1 MKVSN
6 IKEYIE
12 QIKKENIVQ
21 ETEVRSKIVNPL
33 LDLLEY
39 PTENI
44 AEEYP
49 VYGKDGRKDLNTK
62 LADIIIFK
70 ENNANNFRNKNG
82 IEWVMDNSLIVIEL
96 KKPGEDL
103 EDAKYQATFYA
114 MWTRCIIYVI
124 TNGEDIVIYSL
135 KNYVSDKLLFNGKII
150 NLDKSWQ
157 ELNQVLNYKNVLKI
171 KEKESSNINS
181 SNFIYLDYCKNKL
194 NENTNYL
201 TKGINRFLKKNN
213 DIYNIGSLM
222 NLTTDS
228 SEKIEYKEFLKEN
241 RTIVIGNVGIGKTY
255 LLKLI
260 ELELLSKYVK
270 EENNAIPI
278 IIDAKGWKKNYNLIE
293 EAIYNILKYNFSNID
308 LDSIREKI
316 IDGEYILLV
325 DGIDEIKKDRNIFID
340 EIKNLC
346 KGMNTRIICT
356 CRNNNYFGELDEYL
370 KKYNLEELTEEQ
382 IKEYIKNNIG
392 EHECYRIYEKVN
404 KEIRELMKNPLLLSM
419 IVFVYQNNNKEIPK
433 NKALLYKIFLE
444 HLIDSRPRSKNI
456 EIKLDTRKRRKI
468 IYEFACCEFKSD
480 TNIKGIIDKYRGNLT
495 VDEVEE
501 EILDTGIIIK
511 NEYGL
516 DFYHYSF
523 KEYFVAEYIYKQGN
537 NKLKQFIKEN
547 VKNEDFY
554 EVIIFLVGMCS
565 DEEKQ
570 KIIFDELEKDN
581 IELLSKCLNSKYN
594 FYKELKVKDIDMK
607 LKYSILKQLKDSYE
621 RIINGNFYELKELMN
636 PWNNCNDYENKDL
649 KIGIKGN
656 ITENGLQYRFFILNN
671 ASKDVIVD
679 ENEEKPKIY
688 IKDKNGNDVELET
701 SNLQVNNAL
710 HSFSFYNFTNS
721 KFNIYSYREIA
732 FEYIGKQL
740 KDLIENSMF
749 PLICN
754 NNVLKYE
761 MLEQEL
767 RKISRNFND
776 EIKLSLYE
784 NDANIIFDYLKN
796 KINKN
801 SILYLLLLFAKDEK
815 SCKNNM
821 LTAPDL
827 NMKELGVNSCYHW
840 DLYSK
845 QNILEYISQYYYL
858 SEIAYRRIV
867 EEKFKNISKYMKNYK
882 GGPKRIF
889 GYIYKDMSRKSM
901 FEMGTLTS
909 SYRTNGK
916 IEYPYIKLVERDETQ
931 EEDKE
936 LKELLNEMGRE
947 DIEITT
953 WTSSAMFSYFDKQPL
968 FKNISKKLVD
978 DLKDI
983 FYGI

>member
-1 MKVSN
+1 MKASN

-12 QIKKENIVQ
+12 QIKKENIIQ
-21 ETEVRSKIVNPL
+21 ETEVRSKIVIPL

-39 PTENI
+39 PSENI

-49 VYGKDGRKDLNTK
+49 VYGKDSRKDLNTK
-62 LADIIIFK
+62 LADIIIFR
-70 ENNANNFRNKNG
+70 ENNANNFRKKDG

-135 KNYVSDKLLFNGKII
+135 KNYVSDKLLFNDKII

-157 ELNQVLNYKNVLKI
+157 ELNQVLNYKNVVRI
-171 KEKESSNINS
+171 KEEESLNINS
-181 SNFIYLDYCKNKL
+181 QNLIYLDYCKNKL
-194 NENTNYL
+194 NENNNYL
-201 TKGINRFLKKNN
+201 TEGINRFLKKNN

-228 SEKIEYKEFLKEN
+228 SEKIEYKELLKEN
-241 RTIVIGNVGIGKTY
+241 RIIVIGNVGIGKTY

-278 IIDAKGWKKNYNLIE
+278 IIDAKGWKKNYDSIE
-293 EAIYNILKYNFSNID
+293 EATYNVLKYNFSNIS
-308 LDSIREKI
+308 LDSIRRKI
-316 IDGEYILLV
+316 ITGEYILLV
-325 DGIDEIKKDRNIFID
+325 DGIDEIKKERKTFID
-340 EIKNLC
+340 EIINLC

-370 KKYNLEELTEEQ
+370 KRYNLDELTDEQ
-382 IKEYIKNNIG
+382 IREYIKKNIG
-392 EHECYRIYEKVN
+392 EHECYKIYEIEN
-404 KEIRELMKNPLLLSM
+404 KEIKELMKNPLLLSM
-419 IVFVYQNNNKEIPK
+419 IVFVYQNNHKEIPK

-444 HLIDSRPRSKNI
+444 HLIDSRPKSKNI
-456 EIKLDTRKRRKI
+456 EIKLDTRKRRDI
-468 IYEFACCEFKSD
+468 IREYACCEFKSNTD
-480 TNIKGIIDKYRGNLT
+480 IKEIINNHRENLT
-495 VDEVEE
+495 FDEVEE
-501 EILDTGIIIK
+501 EILDTGIIVK

-523 KEYFVAEYIYKQGN
+523 KEYFIAEYIYNQDN
-537 NKLKQFIKEN
+537 NILHQFIKEN
-547 VKNEDFY
+547 IKNEDFY
-554 EVIIFLVGMCS
+554 EVIIFLVGMCK

-570 KIIFDELEKDN
+570 KIIFDELEKEN
-581 IELLSKCLNSKYN
+581 IELLSKCLNGKYN
-594 FYKELKVKDIDMK
+594 FYRELKVKDIDIK
-607 LKYSILKQLKDSYE
+607 LKHSILKQLKDSYE
-621 RIINGNFYELKELMN
+621 RIINENFYEFKELMN
-636 PWNNCNDYENKDL
+636 PWNNCSNHNMKDL

-656 ITENGLQYRFFILNN
+656 ITDNSLQYHFFLLEND
-671 ASKDVIVD
+671 SEDVIVD
-679 ENEEKPKIY
+679 ENEEKTKIY
-688 IKDKNGNDVELET
+688 IKDRNGNEVELEP
-701 SNLQVNNAL
+701 SNLQINN
-710 HSFSFYNFTNS
+710 SFSFYNFTNS

-740 KDLIENSMF
+740 KNLVEDSMF
-749 PLICN
+749 PLMCK

-776 EIKLSLYE
+776 EIELSLYD
-784 NDANIIFDYLKN
+784 NDASIIFDYLKN

-801 SILYLLLLFAKDEK
+801 SILYLLLLFTKDEK
-815 SCKNNM
+815 NCKNNM

-827 NMKELGVNSCYHW
+827 SMKDLGVNSCYHW
-840 DLYSK
+840 NLYSK
-845 QNILEYISQYYYL
+845 QNILEYISRYYYL
-858 SEIAYRRIV
+858 SEITYRKIV
-867 EEKFKNISKYMKNYK
+867 EEKFKSISKYMKNYK
-882 GGPKRIF
+882 SGPKRIF
-889 GYIYKDMSRKSM
+889 GYIYIDMSRKSM
-901 FEMGTLTS
+901 FGMGTLTS
-909 SYRTNGK
+909 SYRTNDK

-931 EEDKE
+931 EKEKE
-936 LKELLNEMGRE
+936 LKELLNEMGKE

-953 WTSSAMFSYFDKQPL
+953 WTSSAMFGYFDKQPL

-978 DLKDI
+978 DLKNI